1 MIFAPEFPAV
11 FRTML
16 PPTSA
21 GGSHLPADVAVSTGV
36 PAGAALHVGLT
47 MIAIVAVASGLHL
60 AGPAAMIGSCLVIS
74 LLGLP
79 HGALDMVT
87 LIDLAPPA
95 RWRAIALYLGA
106 AGVMAGLWWAL
117 PSAALLL
124 FLATAIVHFS
134 EDWAG
139 PGPIAGGGALGLLAA
154 PALFH
159 HAEVGAL
166 FAILAG
172 GSSRFPVADAL
183 LMLSP
188 VAVAAGLTAC
198 ALSWHGAMR
207 LMAVSSLAALAG
219 MLFLPPL
226 LGFALSF
233 GLFHSPRH
241 FNGALRALDR
251 SRGWRVP
258 VLGASVA
265 ALAMVVFIAW
275 ARGNQGLP
283 SGVIRG
289 TFIIL
294 SVLTVPH
301 MALPMIV
308 RRIKRR

>member
-1 MIFAPEFPAV
+1 
-11 FRTML
+11 
-16 PPTSA
+16 
-21 GGSHLPADVAVSTGV
+21 
-36 PAGAALHVGLT
+36 
-47 MIAIVAVASGLHL
+47 
-60 AGPAAMIGSCLVIS
+60 
-74 LLGLP
+74 
-79 HGALDMVT
+79 
-87 LIDLAPPA
+87 
-95 RWRAIALYLGA
+95 
-106 AGVMAGLWWAL
+106 
-117 PSAALLL
+117 
-124 FLATAIVHFS
+124 
-134 EDWAG
+134 
-139 PGPIAGGGALGLLAA
+139 
-154 PALFH
+154 
-159 HAEVGAL
+159 
-166 FAILAG
+166 
-172 GSSRFPVADAL
+172 
-183 LMLSP
+183 
-188 VAVAAGLTAC
+188 
-198 ALSWHGAMR
+198 MR

-308 RRIKRR
+308 RRVKRR